1 MEPGLYKNGV
11 MLNSWKELLEKG
23 IINIDDNKTFTTN
36 YIFNKEDNN
45 YEKIYNLVKAMTPEQ
60 RLDFKRY
67 CEEVL
72 YETPNFNSIES
83 ISHYDF
89 AGVNISRP
97 FLTGLLVFPEDGSV
111 EKLGYAALC
120 ELSDLND
127 VKLPENLKEIDI
139 SCFASSGI
147 QTLNIPPKIK
157 EIKQFIFFDTKM
169 HYIKI
174 PDDAKIIYKEAF
186 KKCIVKNIIYKDKKY
201 DSLDDFLNSNKKS
214 EETLDDIISENTN
227 FKKINKAFKKLGD
240 FEIAEIER

>member
-1 MEPGLYKNGV
+1 MEPGLYKNGI
-11 MLNSWKELLEKG
+11 MLSSWEELLEKK

-36 YIFNKEDNN
+36 YIADEEENN
-45 YEKIYNLVKAMTPEQ
+45 YEKIYDFIRTMTPEQ
-60 RLDFKRY
+60 RLDFKKY
-67 CEEVL
+67 CTEVF
-72 YETPNFNSIES
+72 YETPNFDTIES

-97 FLTGLLVFPEDGSV
+97 FLTGLLVFPEDESI

-120 ELSDLND
+120 DLSDLND
-127 VKLPENLKEIDI
+127 VKLPENLKEIGI

-157 EIKQFIFFDTKM
+157 EIKQFIFFNTKM

-174 PDDAKIIYKEAF
+174 PDDAKVIYKEAF
-186 KKCIVKNIIYKDKKY
+186 KKCIVKNIIYKNKKY

-214 EETLDDIISENTN
+214 EKTLDDIINENTD

-240 FEIAEIER
+240 FEIAEIEM